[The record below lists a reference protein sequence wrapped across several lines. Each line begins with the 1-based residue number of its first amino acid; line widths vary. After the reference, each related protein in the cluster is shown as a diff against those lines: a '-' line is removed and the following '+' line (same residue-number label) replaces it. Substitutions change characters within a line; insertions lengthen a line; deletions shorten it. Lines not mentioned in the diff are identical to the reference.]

1 VHAGPLSDKT
11 QSSPGH
17 ITIQDL
23 ASRREASPM
32 PAIAGVKVRWLAIAK
47 VHQNG
52 DAIEL
57 ADARH
62 TAHRTFKV

>member
-1 VHAGPLSDKT
+1 VHAGPLPDKA
-11 QSSPGH
+11 QSPPGH

-23 ASRREASPM
+23 TSRREVSPM
-32 PAIAGVKVRWLAIAK
+32 PAIAGVKVRRLVIAK